1 MWYYYYLWCRLKAA
15 EYSKEIPMSPLQSSD
30 QNEPTG
36 HMKCGS
42 FMSSLRH
49 INSNSNSS
57 SSSFCWFWFWFM
69 RHSGWNYHHPRHS
82 RWLFCRRLYR
92 DPQMTSNMLKLP
104 VLMSAIPYQPF
115 FLGAIQNIIE
125 NIHVSLPKCNLHIR
139 KWMKSSLQ
147 QYLWVLLENILDL
160 FWSSQNRC
168 FQESNRLFGATEQ
181 PSTDYTGGI
190 GNLVSPFTYA
200 H

>member
-1 MWYYYYLWCRLKAA
+1 
-15 EYSKEIPMSPLQSSD
+15 
-30 QNEPTG
+30 
-36 HMKCGS
+36 
-42 FMSSLRH
+42 
-49 INSNSNSS
+49 
-57 SSSFCWFWFWFM
+57 
-69 RHSGWNYHHPRHS
+69 
-82 RWLFCRRLYR
+82 
-92 DPQMTSNMLKLP
+92 MTSNMLKLP

-115 FLGAIQNIIE
+115 FLGAVQNIIE

-160 FWSSQNRC
+160 FCSSQNRC
-168 FQESNRLFGATEQ
+168 FQESNRLFGATE

-200 H
+200 HKMAVDDRNELKLSLISRYVTSPQFC